1 MKTAIVVVLAALAV
15 VAVSA
20 DHHETC
26 DNLTRIKIQGQWA
39 RAYSTGSDREHFAQ
53 ALYRA
58 IFAQSP
64 EIKALL
70 KDVGSDDTSSA
81 QFKAHAAR
89 QLAKLNGLISLLDQP
104 EALKAA
110 VTYLNAKLSEKH
122 IPNNYID
129 IYRKALG
136 HVLPAQLGR
145 CWDKEA
151 WKACWSLLDQALK
164 AH

>member
-1 MKTAIVVVLAALAV
+1 MKTAIAFVMAALAV
-15 VAVSA
+15 AAVSA
-20 DHHETC
+20 DHETC
-26 DNLTRIKIQGQWA
+26 DDLTRIKIQGQWR

-58 IFAQSP
+58 ILAQSP

-70 KDVGSDDTSSA
+70 KDVGSDDTSSPK
-81 QFKAHAAR
+81 FKAHAAR
-89 QLAKLNGLISLLDQP
+89 QLGKLNGIISLLDQP

-110 VTYLNAKLSEKH
+110 VTYLHNKLAAKN
-122 IPNNYID
+122 IPDSYID
-129 IYRKALG
+129 VYRRALA

-145 CWDKEA
+145 SYDKEA
-151 WKACWSLLDQALK
+151 WKACWEVLAQALK